1 MDKEYYVV
9 TDYYGHVLGYFRE
22 YQNAIDAIE
31 LGTSCQGGTV
41 GVIEFREDED
51 NY

>member
-22 YQNAIDAIE
+22 YQNALDAIE
-31 LGTSCQGGTV
+31 GDHHYQGGTV